1 MRAMHKPKQK
11 QPIPTVEYA
20 LYVALKAHEG
30 QTRKDSAKTPYI
42 VHPVS
47 VALIVSRYTDS
58 SDVLAAALLHDILE
72 DTPFGAPQLR
82 REFGPAVLRLVREV
96 SEPRGEMS
104 WAMRKESYLDGL
116 AQVSHRA
123 LLIAAADKIANLRA
137 MRSAYLVDGELLWQR
152 FAPQSTREQRLEF
165 YRRVYH
171 RIALAWPHCPLLE
184 ELRRDFNKTIAAIE
198 VKPRLLRR
206 A

>member
-1 MRAMHKPKQK
+1 MEKRRPK
-11 QPIPTVEYA
+11 QPIPVVEYA

-58 SDVLAAALLHDILE
+58 NDVLAASLLHDLLE
-72 DTPFGAPQLR
+72 DTSYTAEQLR

-104 WAMRKESYLDGL
+104 WAMRKEAYLDGL
-116 AQVSHRA
+116 AQVSHPA

-137 MRSAYLVDGELLWQR
+137 MRSAYLVDGEQLWQR

-184 ELRRDFNKTIAAIE
+184 ELRRDFNKTITAIE
-198 VKPRLLRR
+198 SKPRLLRR